1 MEGKANLDAKIAH
14 LGFIQGVIDR
24 MGSNS
29 FLLKGWSVTLV
40 AAVFALSSK
49 DADQRFIL
57 LAYFPVIVFWTLD
70 AYFLHQERLFRK
82 LYEKVA
88 SDLISS
94 EKFVL
99 NTSIVR
105 DEVASVSKV
114 FFSNTLFLFH
124 GLIVGVVSIVILV
137 MFCLSKVK

>member
-1 MEGKANLDAKIAH
+1 MEDKINLDAKIAH
-14 LGFIQGVIDR
+14 LGFIQGVINR
-24 MGSNS
+24 MGANS
-29 FLLKGWSVTLV
+29 FLLKGWSITLV

-49 DADQRFIL
+49 DADQRFVL
-57 LAYFPVIVFWTLD
+57 LAYFPVIVFWVLD

-88 SDLISS
+88 ADLISS

-114 FFSNTLFLFH
+114 FFSNTLLLFH
-124 GLIVGVVSIVILV
+124 GLIVGIVSIVIFAL
-137 MFCLSKVK
+137 LYLAKK